1 MTNPRRDF
9 LGWLG
14 ASALLGATASPL
26 SASSSTSNTKDDEP
40 RALAVDFDMTW
51 TDKLTGKYRAVF
63 DSPEVSE
70 GAALFRAI
78 IWMDQYKSVYGTEP
92 KEMTPVIVFRHNA
105 IPLVMSDAYWE
116 RFEIGKETKMRDAK
130 GKKWTKVNPIR
141 AAPAGSPEGAGKYT
155 LERFLANGGIVL
167 GCNLAFGD
175 VVGRYMESEKLK
187 RDEAR
192 KKALEQLIP
201 GVILQP
207 SGVFAALRAQQ
218 GGCGYIIAS

>member
-1 MTNPRRDF
+1 MTMNNPRRDF

-26 SASSSTSNTKDDEP
+26 AAATGGSETER
-40 RALAVDFDMTW
+40 RALAVDFDMSW

-63 DSPEVSE
+63 DSPELSE
-70 GAALFRAI
+70 GAALYRAI
-78 IWMDQYKSVYGTEP
+78 FWRSQYKDVYGTDP

-105 IPLVMSDAYWE
+105 ISLVMDDSYWAE
-116 RFEIGKETKMRDAK
+116 FEAGKVAKLRDAK

-141 AAPAGSPEGAGKYT
+141 AAPPEAPEAARKYT
-155 LERFLANGGIVL
+155 LENFMANGGIVL
-167 GCNLAFGD
+167 ACNLAFGG
-175 VVGRYMESEKLK
+175 VVYEYAQKLK
-187 RDEAR
+187 LKQDEAR
-192 KKALEQLIP
+192 KRALEHLIP

-218 GGCGYIIAS
+218 GGCGYILGS